1 MAYQPYIKKSDTEL
15 VELPLNAS
23 LLDGKSPS
31 YYLDYNNLINIP
43 SSSKVEDYY
52 WANIKI
58 SSSSS
63 TTTSPTFKN
72 INSINDSDYHSIS
85 TGANDSSFF
94 QSRKFRGDGNA
105 DTYYHAVDFGY
116 SGHNQVDFYE
126 YGGIYTF
133 YQNTTADASSKVEL
147 LKITPSTLT
156 YKGIGV
162 AMENESANSLDLSID
177 NSTYVITATL
187 KNKSGKSLST
197 KTIDLPLESV
207 VVNGSYDS
215 TNKKVILTLQNGSK
229 IDFSVADLVSGL
241 QSEITSSNKLDYSLI
256 ANTPTIPTKTSQLT
270 NDSGFL
276 TSHQNLDNY
285 VTLDSSQ
292 TITGTKK
299 FTSIA
304 MDTIN
309 SLTLGNA
316 MIRQNTSSGD
326 IILGSAN
333 RKTTIW
339 GNTTRPIYSANG
351 GGNNN
356 YLALLSDLDSKLDKV
371 TTKDTY
377 QLYGK
382 NANGEQQML
391 DYSLGTVGW
400 SIVQRDVNGC
410 INVAYPTDTYHATN
424 KQYVDERSGVTGV
437 KGNSETSYRTGNVN
451 ITKSNIGLSKV
462 RNVSAYS
469 KSETDNLLGQKM
481 NTSNFNTPVIV
492 SNGTT
497 SIQLPSK
504 GIYMFL
510 YYSFNSKNTHIVF
523 VTYNGVVQN
532 VQYVSYGYTLVC
544 STSGVVK
551 DSASA
556 QMNARIFKISDYGW
570 GD

>member
-94 QSRKFRGDGNA
+94 QSRKFRGEGNA

-126 YGGIYTF
+126 YSGIYTF
-133 YQNTTADASSKVEL
+133 YQNTTADTSSKVEL

-215 TNKKVILTLQNGSK
+215 TNKKVILTLKNGST

-270 NDSGFL
+270 NDSNFL
-276 TSHQNLDNY
+276 TSHQD
-285 VTLDSSQ
+285 
-292 TITGTKK
+292 I
-299 FTSIA
+299 
-304 MDTIN
+304 
-309 SLTLGNA
+309 
-316 MIRQNTSSGD
+316 SG
-326 IILGSAN
+326 
-333 RKTTIW
+333 
-339 GNTTRPIYSANG
+339 
-351 GGNNN
+351 
-356 YLALLSDLDSKLDKV
+356 KLDKV

-391 DYSLGTVGW
+391 DY
-400 SIVQRDVNGC
+400 
-410 INVAYPTDTYHATN
+410 
-424 KQYVDERSGVTGV
+424 
-437 KGNSETSYRTGNVN
+437 
-451 ITKSNIGLSKV
+451 
-462 RNVSAYS
+462 
-469 KSETDNLLGQKM
+469 
-481 NTSNFNTPVIV
+481 
-492 SNGTT
+492 
-497 SIQLPSK
+497 
-504 GIYMFL
+504 
-510 YYSFNSKNTHIVF
+510 
-523 VTYNGVVQN
+523 
-532 VQYVSYGYTLVC
+532 
-544 STSGVVK
+544 
-551 DSASA
+551 
-556 QMNARIFKISDYGW
+556 
-570 GD
+570 